1 MKKSSKILSSDLVR
15 YNANARGN
23 ASPDCV
29 ARGLSLAFNMSYN
42 DILKELRE
50 TAKEH
55 HYSSYK
61 TTVNI
66 TNTIAKHTSDKCIQL
81 SRNEVVPVGQFA
93 DENNVGTYVIL
104 CGKKRDDL
112 HTEHLVTCIDGKIYD
127 SWDSRNYF
135 VKKYWYI
142 TNVVHEFKL
151 NIEESQEVL
160 RDKMMESVDT
170 FGRKYCDKYG
180 ISVDELTF
188 NGSYFNHNIL
198 CIDISWK
205 SSKTGVEYDFSFN
218 LSYSLKMSLEEA
230 LKYTVT
236 TVKTRLYDRFYAAAK
251 ADNDKYESD
260 KFFAESGED
269 PTDLNRFYLDGR
281 EQRFFNSLPAK
292 IKPFVKF
299 LSIENP
305 GSYSD
310 SVQVRI
316 VALPGDPRRN
326 TDKKIVF
333 SGYDSAMVKDMI
345 NRYLTKWE
353 RPYDDY
359 SPTEEY

>member
-1 MKKSSKILSSDLVR
+1 MKKSYKITSSELVK

-23 ASPDCV
+23 MSPDCV
-29 ARGLSLAFNMSYN
+29 ARGLSLAFNMNYN

-55 HYSSYK
+55 HRDSYK

-66 TNTIAKHTSDKCIQL
+66 TETIAKHTSDKCIQL
-81 SRNEVVPVGQFA
+81 SKQDIKSVEQFA
-93 DENNVGTYVIL
+93 DENNTGTYVIL
-104 CGKKRDDL
+104 CGKRRDDM

-127 SWDSRNYF
+127 SWDSRNWF

-142 TNVVHEFKL
+142 TNAVHEFKL
-151 NIEESQEVL
+151 NLEENKEIL
-160 RDKMMESVDT
+160 RDKMMEAVDT
-170 FGRKYCDKYG
+170 FGRKYCEKYG
-180 ISVDELTF
+180 IPVEELAF
-188 NGSYFNHNIL
+188 NGSYFKYNIL
-198 CIDISWK
+198 AVNITWK
-205 SSKTGVEYDFSFN
+205 SSKTKVEYDFSFN
-218 LSYSLKMSLEEA
+218 LSYSLKMSVEEA
-230 LKYTVT
+230 MKYTVA

-260 KFFAESGED
+260 KFFAESGEEKSE
-269 PTDLNRFYLDGR
+269 LYLLDGR

-299 LSIENP
+299 LSLDRP

-310 SVQVRI
+310 SVTVRI

-326 TDKKIVF
+326 TDKRIVF

-359 SPTEEY
+359 DPYEEY